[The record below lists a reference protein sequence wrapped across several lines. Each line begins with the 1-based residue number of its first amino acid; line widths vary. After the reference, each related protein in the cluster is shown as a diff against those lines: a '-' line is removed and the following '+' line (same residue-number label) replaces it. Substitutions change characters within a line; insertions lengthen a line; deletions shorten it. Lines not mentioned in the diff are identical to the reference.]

1 MNPKTAT
8 PPAVAA
14 TYATPRIEALAKRY
28 RVVRAATETLCA
40 PLSPEDA
47 TAQSMPDASPA
58 KWHLAHTTWFFETLV
73 LEQAVEDYRH
83 FHDDYRVLFNSYYN
97 TIGRQ
102 HYRPERGL
110 ITRPGLQGIKD
121 FRAHV
126 DERMTELLGSGR
138 DLSDDLCTVIEVGLH
153 HEQQHQELLLT
164 DIKHLL
170 SRNPLRPAYHDA
182 ASSSDASTRSVEWM
196 AFDEGIRWIGHAGA
210 EFAYDNEG
218 PRHRQFVDAFELA
231 SRPVTNGEFLE
242 FMNDGGYR
250 TATLWLSDGWATV
263 RERAWQAPLY
273 WEEQNGEWC
282 AFTLAGM
289 QPIRLGDPVTHMSF
303 YEADAFARWAGAR
316 LPTEAEWETA
326 AAGTPVHGNFVESG
340 LLHPTAPS
348 QERVGLTQL
357 LGDVWEWTQSPY
369 TQYPGYRPPAG
380 PLGEYNSKFMSSQI
394 ILRGGSCVTPQ
405 SHIRATYRNFFP
417 PDARWQFSGIRLARD
432 VR

>member
-1 MNPKTAT
+1 MNSKTAIPVDT
-8 PPAVAA
+8 TVTDAG
-14 TYATPRIEALAKRY
+14 PRIQRLANGY
-28 RVVRAATETLCA
+28 RAVRAATEGLCA

-58 KWHLAHTTWFFETLV
+58 KWHLAHTTWFFETMV
-73 LEQAVEDYRH
+73 LEQVVEDYRH

-121 FRAHV
+121 FRAYV
-126 DERMTELLGSGR
+126 DERMTELFASGN
-138 DLSDDLCTVIEVGLH
+138 LSDELCTVIEVGLN

-170 SRNPLRPAYHDA
+170 SRNPLRPAYHEAVPSADTPA
-182 ASSSDASTRSVEWM
+182 RPVEWI
-196 AFDEGIRWIGHAGA
+196 AFDEGIRWIGHEGPD
-210 EFAYDNEG
+210 FAYDNEG
-218 PRHRQFVDAFELA
+218 PRHRQFVEAFELA
-231 SRPVTNGEFLE
+231 SRPVTNGEFLQ
-242 FMNDGGYR
+242 FMKDGGYE

-263 RERAWQAPLY
+263 RERGWHAPLY

-282 AFTLAGM
+282 AFTLAGT
-289 QPIRLGDPVTHMSF
+289 QPIRLADPVTHVSF
-303 YEADAFARWAGAR
+303 YEADAFARWSGAR

-326 AAGTPVHGNFVESG
+326 AAGLDVSGNFVESG
-340 LLHPTAPS
+340 LLHPTVSREKHGGLS
-348 QERVGLTQL
+348 QM

-369 TQYPGYRPPAG
+369 SQYSGYRPPAG
-380 PLGEYNSKFMSSQI
+380 PLGEYNSKFMSSQV
-394 ILRGGSCVTPQ
+394 ILRGGSCATPQ

-417 PDARWQFSGIRLARD
+417 PDARWQFSGMRLARD